1 MIHRLFYLDNLKAIL
16 IILVVLGHAIQ
27 FAVPEYLHNFAF
39 RFIYSFHMPL
49 FLAISGFLTYKKQPD
64 RNLIKKRAVQLL
76 IPFVVWAFIRPLVDN
91 GCFDLQHTLTAL
103 LYPDN
108 GLWFL
113 YNLFVYSACFNI
125 SEFIEANYNV
135 RQEYVLSVLFG
146 LMIVSMVAFKT
157 MMNCTQLVWYIPFF
171 AIGYYIRKYH
181 DLIKQKEFQIMIL
194 GGAIFLLGMPFWMMR
209 EDPLFYKWIN
219 LGSIFSYLYRWLI
232 MMAGAIFFLLAGKK
246 YLNQTS
252 LFLGNIG
259 KHTLG
264 IYAMQF
270 TILHYLG
277 KLLVIESVPLRIVVS
292 TILCVAICFML
303 TVCIGKVKYLRTLLI
318 GVK

>member
-1 MIHRLFYLDNLKAIL
+1 MKVRIQYLDNLKAIL
-16 IILVVLGHAIQ
+16 IILVILGHVIQ
-27 FAVPEYLHNFAF
+27 GSIEDYQHNPIF

-49 FLAISGFLTYKKQPD
+49 FLAISGYLTYKPKYD
-64 RNLIKKRAVQLL
+64 SGLIKKRAFQLL
-76 IPFVVWAFIRPLVDN
+76 LPFVAWAFLSPVLQRGAVGVDAALN
-91 GCFDLQHTLTAL
+91 VL

-113 YNLFVYSACFNI
+113 YNLLVYSAIFNI
-125 SEFIEANYNV
+125 SERLSEKFAI
-135 RQEYVLSVLFG
+135 RQEFLLCGFAVILVCAMAVL
-146 LMIVSMVAFKT
+146 KT
-157 MMNCTQLVWYIPFF
+157 KFNCTQLCWYLPFF
-171 AIGYYIRKYH
+171 AIGYYMRKYSELVEKRES
-181 DLIKQKEFQIMIL
+181 LILVL

-246 YLNQTS
+246 YFNQTS

-277 KLLVIESVPLRIVVS
+277 KVLVIESVPLRIVVS